1 MNGRSVTFLAFALAL
16 IISGCKGEKRHEKL
30 EPTLQSIQ
38 ALVFDATC
46 VRSSCHDSYTPESQL
61 VLTRGKS
68 HSELVNKPSVVMR
81 HRIRVVPFRSEQSY
95 LVDKLTGNRIVGE
108 RMPVGRPR
116 LPDSTIAIIRQWI
129 DQGAL
134 NN

>member
-1 MNGRSVTFLAFALAL
+1 MFLAFALAFT
-16 IISGCKGEKRHEKL
+16 IGGCKGAKRHDKL
-30 EPTLQSIQ
+30 EATLRSIQ
-38 ALVFDATC
+38 ELVFDASC
-46 VRSSCHDSYTPESQL
+46 VRSSCHDTYTPESQL
-61 VLTRGKS
+61 VLTRGRS
-68 HSELVNKPSVVMR
+68 HSELVNKPSFVMR

-108 RMPVGRPR
+108 RMPIGRPR
-116 LPDSTIAIIRQWI
+116 LPDSTIAVIRQWI